1 MGHSPTFSP
10 NEIARSREQLERSGL
25 LKTAQDVCDSINK
38 KAGGLVID
46 SHSYLPPQP
55 IVCAFIVANG
65 DIEYVMQ
72 ISVRHSKALLVF
84 LKRKW
89 RDGPSYD
96 LVRWLSGLFRRSNA
110 GPRIRLEREILA
122 EAVSST
128 EIESWFAYLVSGLK
142 RRLSP

>member
-1 MGHSPTFSP
+1 
-10 NEIARSREQLERSGL
+10 
-25 LKTAQDVCDSINK
+25 VCDNINK

-65 DIEYVMQ
+65 NIDYVMQ
-72 ISVRHSKALLVF
+72 ISVRHSKPLLVF

-96 LVRWLSGLFRRSNA
+96 VVSWVSSLFRRSNA
-110 GPRIRLEREILA
+110 GPRIRLEREIVP
-122 EAVSST
+122 EAVSSS
-128 EIESWFAYLVSGLK
+128 EIENWFAFLVSGLK
-142 RRLSP
+142 RRFSP